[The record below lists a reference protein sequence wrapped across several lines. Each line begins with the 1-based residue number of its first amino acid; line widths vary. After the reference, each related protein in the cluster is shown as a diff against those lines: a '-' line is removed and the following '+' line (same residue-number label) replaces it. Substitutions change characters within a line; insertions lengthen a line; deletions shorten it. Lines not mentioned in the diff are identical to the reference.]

1 MFVFHLPADVDDD
14 QLRKLFEPFGLL
26 ESVKVIEDKIS
37 KESKGYGFV
46 KFQHLEDA
54 MRAVSTMNGFAIGNK
69 RLKVSFKTSPRNSPH
84 VDRRVR
90 SLSTT

>member
-1 MFVFHLPADVDDD
+1 MFHLPADVNDDE
-14 QLRKLFEPFGLL
+14 LRRLFEPFGFL
-26 ESVKVIEDKIS
+26 ESVKVIEDKTT

-46 KFQHLEDA
+46 KFQKLDDA
-54 MRAVSTMNGFAIGNK
+54 MRAVTAMNGFAIGNK

-84 VDRRVR
+84 ANRRVR